1 MKFSSNGYYIERY
14 DKCSVCGKLI
24 YEGEEQNTGEE
35 TDENS
40 PLYCS
45 EWCINWEKRKMNK
58 HREVSN

>member
-24 YEGEEQNTGEE
+24 YEGEQVMHVVNEE
-35 TDENS
+35 DA

-45 EWCINWEKRKMNK
+45 DWCIDWEKRKWQVTS
-58 HREVSN
+58 H